1 MRRVTLSPPELAGW
15 LSAELRSTLLADAKV
30 TAVRPLSKPDA
41 SGCNW
46 SDEVEVDPG
55 AIPPA
60 QAQRAAAR
68 IEADARRWFNLA

>member
-30 TAVRPLSKPDA
+30 TAVRPLPEPDT

-46 SDEVEVDPG
+46 SDEVAVDPG
-55 AIPPA
+55 AAEPA
-60 QAQRAAAR
+60 RAQRAARR
-68 IEADARRWFNLA
+68 IAADARRWFNLC